1 MFREM
6 RRNRQQVSEEECKRI
21 LCEEK
26 RGVLAVLGDEGY
38 PYAVP
43 INFLYDRESN
53 RIFFHCSREGHKLD
67 AIKRYDKVCFT
78 VHDSGYQKEDWS
90 YYVTS
95 VVVFGRASIMEE
107 GEEKYNICRRFGEKY
122 IPTKPELEDEMNRA
136 YARVNMVCISIEHMT
151 GKLVHEK

>member
-6 RRNRQQVSEEECKRI
+6 RRNKQQVSEDECKRI

-26 RGVLAVLGDEGY
+26 RGVLAVLGDDGY

-43 INFLYDRESN
+43 INFLYDRENN

-67 AIKRYDKVCFT
+67 AIKRCEKVCFT
-78 VHDSGYQKEDWS
+78 VHDNGYQKEDWS

-95 VVVFGRASIMEE
+95 VVVFGRATVMEE

-122 IPTKPELEDEMNRA
+122 IPTRPELENEMNRA